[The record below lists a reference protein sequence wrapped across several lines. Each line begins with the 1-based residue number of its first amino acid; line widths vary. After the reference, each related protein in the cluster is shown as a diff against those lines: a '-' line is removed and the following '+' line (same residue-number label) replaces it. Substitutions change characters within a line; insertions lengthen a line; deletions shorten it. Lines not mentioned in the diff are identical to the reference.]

1 MKCTAVLAACIFLSV
16 CGLCAGD
23 LADVAK
29 QSGVKGGLVVH
40 LGCGAGRETVS
51 LRLNDGFLIHGLDT
65 DPALVRRAR
74 QQVDA
79 EGLHGSASADTFD
92 GERLPYVDNLVNL
105 VAVSS
110 RFNVPDAEVLR
121 VLAPGGVACFKDGSE
136 WRKEVK
142 PCPPDIDDWGHYL
155 YDASGNPVARDRRVG
170 PPRRIQWE
178 DGHYGTRNHEKMSSV
193 SVVVSAGGR
202 VFSIMDEGPLESV
215 FLPSRWFLTARDA
228 FNGVVLWKRRID
240 PWHSQLFPLKSG
252 PFQLTRRLVAV
263 GDRIYVTPGLYA
275 PVSELDAA
283 TGETVRTF
291 DGTEYTEEI
300 IHAAG
305 KLILVVNNRKEPI
318 PYGGL
323 KGKQGGGYTIAVEAP
338 SRSVA
343 AIDTRSGKTVWTKGS
358 GGVTPLTLTASGD
371 AVFFHADQQI
381 RCLDMAGGSV
391 RWNQPVERKTRL
403 STQQGPALLIHD
415 DVLCFAEM
423 KNLTGL
429 STKDGRQLWHVPCD
443 ASVYRSPVGVCAID
457 GIAWVPESISWK
469 TNVREK
475 GKRGFLVGYDLKT
488 GKKVR
493 SLPVDEEQGVG
504 VCHARCT
511 MPKATGRYLVTSWP
525 GVEFT
530 DTTTGTM
537 KASHWVRGACLF
549 GLMPANGLLYAP
561 PNPCACY
568 PEGKLNGFLALAPK
582 GHGDDGLR
590 LADDQR
596 LSRGPL
602 FGKIDSSKYERV
614 PADAWPTLRGD
625 NGRSGSTRVSIS
637 TGLAQRWT
645 ANLGGTLTQ
654 PVIADGKVFVASINA
669 RKVIALDAE
678 SGRVR
683 WEFIAGGRVDSPP
696 TRHGGMVVFGSRDGC
711 VYSVCAE
718 TGALAWRFNAARNGR
733 RVVSHGQLE
742 SPWPVSGSILAQDDV
757 LWFAAGKSG
766 FLDGGITLYRLNAA
780 TGKELSKTT
789 IDMLDPQ
796 GRQPT
801 VTWLSMPGAL
811 PDVLSSDGEYVYM
824 RHIAFDLEGKRVHH
838 PGNNHIYRS
847 TGFVD
852 RSGFHRTFWKYGQG
866 SIVSRVGIASG
877 GGLGSKV
884 LVMDKDRLFH
894 YGRAQAVTRA
904 IHDNERFFLTSTS
917 RSMKGE
923 SPSAR
928 QKKGGKKRGTASAK
942 TTVAW
947 QHPFPMHVRAMVLAG
962 RMLFVAGPKGDWI
975 NSADV
980 FEGRK
985 GISLSALSASD
996 GKVISEVALPALPV
1010 FDGLAAAYGQLFLSD
1025 EKGVVTC
1032 FAGH

>member
-1 MKCTAVLAACIFLSV
+1 MKRTTVLATCIVLSV
-16 CGLCAGD
+16 HGLSVGD
-23 LADVAK
+23 LAGVVA
-29 QSGVKGGLVVH
+29 QSGVKGGLVVCI
-40 LGCGAGRETVS
+40 GCGDGREMVS
-51 LRLNDGFLIHGLDT
+51 QPLDGGFLVHGLDT
-65 DPALVRRAR
+65 NSSLVCRAR
-74 QQVDA
+74 QRIDA
-79 EGLHGSASADTFD
+79 DGLHGSVSADTFD

-110 RFNVPDAEVLR
+110 RFDVPAAEVRR
-121 VLAPGGVACFKDGSE
+121 VLAPGGVACFKDGGE

-142 PCPPDIDDWGHYL
+142 PRPPDIDDWGHYL
-155 YDASGNPVARDRRVG
+155 YDASGNPVARDQRVG
-170 PPRRIQWE
+170 PPRRLQWE
-178 DGHYGTRNHEKMSSV
+178 AGPHSSRNHEKMSSV

-202 VFSIMDEGPLESV
+202 VFSIMDAGPLESV
-215 FLPSRWFLTARDA
+215 FLPSRWSLTARDA

-263 GDRIYVTPGLYA
+263 DDRVYVTPGLYA
-275 PVSELDAA
+275 PVSEVDAA

-291 DGTEYTEEI
+291 AGTEYTEEI
-300 IHAAG
+300 IHAG
-305 KLILVVNNRKEPI
+305 NKLILVVNNRKEPI
-318 PYGGL
+318 PYGG
-323 KGKQGGGYTIAVEAP
+323 GKDKAGGGYTIAVEAP

-343 AIDTRSGKTVWTKGS
+343 VIDTRSGMTAWIKESGS
-358 GGVTPLTLTASGD
+358 VTPLTLTAAGD
-371 AVFFHADQQI
+371 AVFFHAGQQV
-381 RCLDMAGGSV
+381 RCLDMANGNVQWS
-391 RWNQPVERKTRL
+391 QPVERKTKL
-403 STQQGPALLIHD
+403 STGQGPALLIHN

-423 KNLTGL
+423 KSLTGL

-443 ASVYRSPVGVCAID
+443 ASVYRSPVAVCAID
-457 GIAWVPESISWK
+457 GIAWVPESMSWK

-475 GKRGFLVGYDLKT
+475 GKRGFLVGYDLET

-511 MPKATGRYLVTSWP
+511 MPKATGKYLVTSWP

-568 PEGKLNGFLALAPK
+568 PEGKLNGFLALAPQGQK
-582 GHGDDGLR
+582 NDGLR
-590 LADDQR
+590 LVGDQR
-596 LSRGPL
+596 FVKGPL
-602 FGKIDSSKYERV
+602 FGKIDGAKLEHV
-614 PADAWPTLRGD
+614 PADGWPTLRGD
-625 NGRSGSTRVSIS
+625 NERSGSTRVSVS
-637 TGLAQRWT
+637 TGLTQRWT
-645 ANLGGTLTQ
+645 ARLGGTLTQ
-654 PVIADGKVFVASINA
+654 PVIADGKVFVASSDA
-669 RKVIALDAE
+669 RKAIALDAE
-678 SGRVR
+678 SGKVR

-696 TRHGGMVVFGSRDGC
+696 TWHDGIVVFGCRDGC
-711 VYSVCAE
+711 VYSLCAE
-718 TGALAWRFNAARNGR
+718 TGALVWRFNAARNDR
-733 RVVSHGQLE
+733 RVVSYGQLE
-742 SPWPVSGSILAQDDV
+742 SPWPVSGSVLARDDT
-757 LWFAAGKSG
+757 LWFVAGKSG
-766 FLDGGITLYRLNAA
+766 FLEGGITLYRLNAA
-780 TGKELSKTT
+780 TGREFSRTV
-789 IDMLDPQ
+789 IDMLDPN

-824 RHIAFDLEGKRVHH
+824 RHITFDLEGRRVDH

-866 SIVSRVGIASG
+866 SIVSRIGIASG

-884 LVMDKDRLFH
+884 LVMDKERLFH
-894 YGRAQAVTRA
+894 YGRAQAATRA
-904 IHDNERFFLTSTS
+904 IHNNERFFLTSTS
-917 RSMKGE
+917 RAMKGD
-923 SPSAR
+923 SSGAK
-928 QKKGGKKRGTASAK
+928 QKKGGKKRGRASAG

-947 QHPFPMHVRAMVLAG
+947 QHPFPIHVRAMVLAD
-962 RMLFVAGPKGDWI
+962 RTLFVAGPKGDWI

-985 GISLSALSASD
+985 GISLSALSAAD
-996 GKVISEVALPALPV
+996 GRVIAEIALPALPV
-1010 FDGLAAAYGQLFLSD
+1010 FDGLSAAYGQLFLSD

-1032 FAGH
+1032 FAGE